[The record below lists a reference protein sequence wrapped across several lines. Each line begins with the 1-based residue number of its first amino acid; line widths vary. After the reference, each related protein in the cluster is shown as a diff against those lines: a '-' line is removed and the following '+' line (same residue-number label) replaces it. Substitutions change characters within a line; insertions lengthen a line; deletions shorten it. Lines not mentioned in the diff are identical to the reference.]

1 MCQFAKYD
9 SEKDIYN
16 CEIIEDECLFI
27 LPDKKTCDSIFESN
41 SSEK

>member
-16 CEIIEDECLFI
+16 CEIIEDECLLI
-27 LPDKKTCDSIFESN
+27 VPDKKTCDSIFGGDKNE
-41 SSEK
+41 